1 MTWRNVLKHHKILRD
16 VQEASSRV
24 PNEYLPSSE
33 GHALLR
39 GGCDDR
45 FSALWTRT
53 ALSQSCSGQAI
64 GWVELTHL
72 IFWGLRRQR
81 TRGRSIAIV
90 EFMKEPTREHSY
102 STELQARMRR
112 QAVRLGGIV
121 VTILILSLLVPL
133 FIKTAVR
140 YFL

>member
-1 MTWRNVLKHHKILRD
+1 MTWRSVLKHHKISQRTRSF
-16 VQEASSRV
+16 QPGTERV
-24 PNEYLPSSE
+24 FTIMRKP
-33 GHALLR
+33 ALLR
-39 GGCDDR
+39 GGRDDR

-53 ALSQSCSGQAI
+53 ALFQLRSGQAV
-64 GWVELTHL
+64 GWVEQTHL
-72 IFWGLRRQR
+72 MFWGLRRQR
-81 TRGRSIAIV
+81 NRGRSIAIV

-112 QAVRLGGIV
+112 QAVRLASIV